1 MKLSVG
7 VNIIFKIKN
16 IESATFYDKDGNE
29 VLYCNGINNR
39 INLSVDS
46 NDLKV
51 YGGKGN
57 PNIGQ
62 IHYEKILNLS
72 LQMDE
77 INIPQSLLRPERIDT
92 TENLNQNDDQKF
104 FDQNEWTK
112 FLSMLDSP
120 PLEEELTLI
129 GNEFLKDKEQNMK
142 ELKKVVMKGQ
152 QFDNISE
159 NLQNIEKHTKGFMYD
174 SLCYRYQLARY
185 KACEADAMDLVMTK
199 GLSKREAEAK
209 ARNLYER
216 DCLRFYQILDEAI
229 GEHD

>member
-1 MKLSVG
+1 MKLLVG

-46 NDLKV
+46 NDLKI

-57 PNIGQ
+57 PDIGWMN
-62 IHYEKILNLS
+62 YEKTLNLS

-77 INIPQSLLRPERIDT
+77 INIPQNLLRPERIDI
-92 TENLNQNDDQKF
+92 TENPKQNDDQKI

-120 PLEEELTLI
+120 SPEEELTLI
-129 GNEFLKDKEQNMK
+129 GNEFL
-142 ELKKVVMKGQ
+142 
-152 QFDNISE
+152 
-159 NLQNIEKHTKGFMYD
+159 
-174 SLCYRYQLARY
+174 
-185 KACEADAMDLVMTK
+185 
-199 GLSKREAEAK
+199 RE
-209 ARNLYER
+209 
-216 DCLRFYQILDEAI
+216 
-229 GEHD
+229 

>member
-1 MKLSVG
+1 MRLLVG

-29 VLYCNGINNR
+29 VLNCNGINNR
-39 INLSVDS
+39 ISLSVDS

-57 PNIGQ
+57 PNINQ

-77 INIPQSLLRPERIDT
+77 INILQSLPRPERIDT
-92 TENLNQNDDQKF
+92 TENLNQNDDQKI

-129 GNEFLKDKEQNMK
+129 GNEFLKDKE
-142 ELKKVVMKGQ
+142 
-152 QFDNISE
+152 
-159 NLQNIEKHTKGFMYD
+159 
-174 SLCYRYQLARY
+174 
-185 KACEADAMDLVMTK
+185 
-199 GLSKREAEAK
+199 
-209 ARNLYER
+209 
-216 DCLRFYQILDEAI
+216 
-229 GEHD
+229 

>member
-29 VLYCNGINNR
+29 VLYCNR
-39 INLSVDS
+39 ISLSVDS

-92 TENLNQNDDQKF
+92 TENLNQNDDQKI

-129 GNEFLKDKEQNMK
+129 GNEFLKDKE
-142 ELKKVVMKGQ
+142 
-152 QFDNISE
+152 
-159 NLQNIEKHTKGFMYD
+159 
-174 SLCYRYQLARY
+174 
-185 KACEADAMDLVMTK
+185 
-199 GLSKREAEAK
+199 
-209 ARNLYER
+209 
-216 DCLRFYQILDEAI
+216 
-229 GEHD
+229 

>member
-57 PNIGQ
+57 PNISQ

-77 INIPQSLLRPERIDT
+77 INISQSLPRPERIDI
-92 TENLNQNDDQKF
+92 TENLNQNDDQKI

-129 GNEFLKDKEQNMK
+129 GNEFLKDKE
-142 ELKKVVMKGQ
+142 
-152 QFDNISE
+152 
-159 NLQNIEKHTKGFMYD
+159 
-174 SLCYRYQLARY
+174 
-185 KACEADAMDLVMTK
+185 
-199 GLSKREAEAK
+199 
-209 ARNLYER
+209 
-216 DCLRFYQILDEAI
+216 
-229 GEHD
+229 

>member
-1 MKLSVG
+1 MKLLVG

-46 NDLKV
+46 NDLKI

-57 PNIGQ
+57 SNIGWMN
-62 IHYEKILNLS
+62 YEKTLNLS

-77 INIPQSLLRPERIDT
+77 INIPQNLLRPERIDI
-92 TENLNQNDDQKF
+92 TENPNQNDDQKI

-120 PLEEELTLI
+120 SSEEELTLI
-129 GNEFLKDKEQNMK
+129 GNEFL
-142 ELKKVVMKGQ
+142 
-152 QFDNISE
+152 
-159 NLQNIEKHTKGFMYD
+159 
-174 SLCYRYQLARY
+174 
-185 KACEADAMDLVMTK
+185 
-199 GLSKREAEAK
+199 RE
-209 ARNLYER
+209 
-216 DCLRFYQILDEAI
+216 
-229 GEHD
+229 

>member
-1 MKLSVG
+1 MKLLVG

-46 NDLKV
+46 NDSKV

-57 PNIGQ
+57 FNIGQ

-92 TENLNQNDDQKF
+92 IENLNQNDDQKI

-120 PLEEELTLI
+120 PSEEELTLI
-129 GNEFLKDKEQNMK
+129 GNEFLKDKDN
-142 ELKKVVMKGQ
+142 GQ
-152 QFDNISE
+152 SDWM
-159 NLQNIEKHTKGFMYD
+159 L
-174 SLCYRYQLARY
+174 
-185 KACEADAMDLVMTK
+185 
-199 GLSKREAEAK
+199 
-209 ARNLYER
+209 
-216 DCLRFYQILDEAI
+216 
-229 GEHD
+229 

>member
-7 VNIIFKIKN
+7 VSIIFKIKN
-16 IESATFYDKDGNE
+16 IESVTLYDKDGNE

-62 IHYEKILNLS
+62 IHHEKILNLS
-72 LQMDE
+72 LQIDE

-92 TENLNQNDDQKF
+92 TENLNQNDDQKI

-129 GNEFLKDKEQNMK
+129 GNEFLKDKE
-142 ELKKVVMKGQ
+142 
-152 QFDNISE
+152 
-159 NLQNIEKHTKGFMYD
+159 
-174 SLCYRYQLARY
+174 
-185 KACEADAMDLVMTK
+185 
-199 GLSKREAEAK
+199 
-209 ARNLYER
+209 
-216 DCLRFYQILDEAI
+216 
-229 GEHD
+229 

>member
-1 MKLSVG
+1 MKLLVG

-16 IESATFYDKDGNE
+16 IESATFYDKGRNE

-46 NDLKV
+46 NDSKV

-57 PNIGQ
+57 LNIGQ

-77 INIPQSLLRPERIDT
+77 INIPQNLLRPERIDT
-92 TENLNQNDDQKF
+92 TANLNQNDDQKI

-120 PLEEELTLI
+120 PSEEELTLI
-129 GNEFLKDKEQNMK
+129 GNEFLKDKDN
-142 ELKKVVMKGQ
+142 G
-152 QFDNISE
+152 QFD
-159 NLQNIEKHTKGFMYD
+159 
-174 SLCYRYQLARY
+174 
-185 KACEADAMDLVMTK
+185 
-199 GLSKREAEAK
+199 
-209 ARNLYER
+209 
-216 DCLRFYQILDEAI
+216 
-229 GEHD
+229 

>member
-7 VNIIFKIKN
+7 VNIIFKIQN

-46 NDLKV
+46 NDSKV

-57 PNIGQ
+57 LNIGQ

-92 TENLNQNDDQKF
+92 TESPNQNDDQKI

-120 PLEEELTLI
+120 PLEKELTLI
-129 GNEFLKDKEQNMK
+129 GNEFLKDKKN
-142 ELKKVVMKGQ
+142 GQ
-152 QFDNISE
+152 PDWM
-159 NLQNIEKHTKGFMYD
+159 L
-174 SLCYRYQLARY
+174 
-185 KACEADAMDLVMTK
+185 
-199 GLSKREAEAK
+199 
-209 ARNLYER
+209 
-216 DCLRFYQILDEAI
+216 
-229 GEHD
+229 

>member
-7 VNIIFKIKN
+7 VNIIFKIKD

-46 NDLKV
+46 NDSKV

-57 PNIGQ
+57 LNIGQ

-92 TENLNQNDDQKF
+92 TENLNQNDDQKI

-120 PLEEELTLI
+120 PQEEELTLI
-129 GNEFLKDKEQNMK
+129 GNEFLKDKE
-142 ELKKVVMKGQ
+142 
-152 QFDNISE
+152 
-159 NLQNIEKHTKGFMYD
+159 
-174 SLCYRYQLARY
+174 
-185 KACEADAMDLVMTK
+185 
-199 GLSKREAEAK
+199 
-209 ARNLYER
+209 
-216 DCLRFYQILDEAI
+216 
-229 GEHD
+229 

>member
-46 NDLKV
+46 NDSKV

-57 PNIGQ
+57 FNIGQ

-92 TENLNQNDDQKF
+92 TENLNQNDDQKI

-120 PLEEELTLI
+120 PPEEELTLI
-129 GNEFLKDKEQNMK
+129 GNEFLKDKEN
-142 ELKKVVMKGQ
+142 GQ
-152 QFDNISE
+152 PDWM
-159 NLQNIEKHTKGFMYD
+159 L
-174 SLCYRYQLARY
+174 
-185 KACEADAMDLVMTK
+185 
-199 GLSKREAEAK
+199 
-209 ARNLYER
+209 
-216 DCLRFYQILDEAI
+216 
-229 GEHD
+229 

>member
-1 MKLSVG
+1 MKLLVG

-39 INLSVDS
+39 INLSIDS
-46 NDLKV
+46 NDSKV

-62 IHYEKILNLS
+62 IYYEKILNLS

-92 TENLNQNDDQKF
+92 TENPNQNDDQKI

-129 GNEFLKDKEQNMK
+129 GNEFLKDKE
-142 ELKKVVMKGQ
+142 
-152 QFDNISE
+152 
-159 NLQNIEKHTKGFMYD
+159 
-174 SLCYRYQLARY
+174 
-185 KACEADAMDLVMTK
+185 
-199 GLSKREAEAK
+199 
-209 ARNLYER
+209 
-216 DCLRFYQILDEAI
+216 
-229 GEHD
+229 

>member
-1 MKLSVG
+1 MKLLVG

-16 IESATFYDKDGNE
+16 IESAIFYDKDGNE
-29 VLYCNGINNR
+29 VLNCNGINNR
-39 INLSVDS
+39 ISLSVDS

-77 INIPQSLLRPERIDT
+77 INILQSLPRPERIDT
-92 TENLNQNDDQKF
+92 TENLNQNDDQKI

-129 GNEFLKDKEQNMK
+129 GNEFLKDKE
-142 ELKKVVMKGQ
+142 
-152 QFDNISE
+152 
-159 NLQNIEKHTKGFMYD
+159 
-174 SLCYRYQLARY
+174 
-185 KACEADAMDLVMTK
+185 
-199 GLSKREAEAK
+199 
-209 ARNLYER
+209 
-216 DCLRFYQILDEAI
+216 
-229 GEHD
+229 

>member
-1 MKLSVG
+1 MKLLVG

-46 NDLKV
+46 SDLKV

-57 PNIGQ
+57 PNIGWMD
-62 IHYEKILNLS
+62 YEKILSLS

-77 INIPQSLLRPERIDT
+77 INIPQNLLRPERIDIS
-92 TENLNQNDDQKF
+92 ENPNQNNDQKI

-120 PLEEELTLI
+120 PPEEELTLI
-129 GNEFLKDKEQNMK
+129 GNEFLRNKEN
-142 ELKKVVMKGQ
+142 GQ
-152 QFDNISE
+152 SDWM
-159 NLQNIEKHTKGFMYD
+159 L
-174 SLCYRYQLARY
+174 
-185 KACEADAMDLVMTK
+185 
-199 GLSKREAEAK
+199 
-209 ARNLYER
+209 
-216 DCLRFYQILDEAI
+216 
-229 GEHD
+229 

>member
-7 VNIIFKIKN
+7 VSIIFKIQN

-39 INLSVDS
+39 INLSIDS
-46 NDLKV
+46 NDSKV

-57 PNIGQ
+57 LNIGQ

-92 TENLNQNDDQKF
+92 TENLNQNDDQKI

-120 PLEEELTLI
+120 PPEEELTLI
-129 GNEFLKDKEQNMK
+129 GNEFLKDKE
-142 ELKKVVMKGQ
+142 
-152 QFDNISE
+152 
-159 NLQNIEKHTKGFMYD
+159 
-174 SLCYRYQLARY
+174 
-185 KACEADAMDLVMTK
+185 
-199 GLSKREAEAK
+199 
-209 ARNLYER
+209 
-216 DCLRFYQILDEAI
+216 
-229 GEHD
+229 

>member
-1 MKLSVG
+1 MKLLIG

-46 NDLKV
+46 NDSKV

-57 PNIGQ
+57 LNIGQ

-72 LQMDE
+72 LQIDE

-92 TENLNQNDDQKF
+92 TENLNQNDDQKI

-120 PLEEELTLI
+120 PPEEELTLI
-129 GNEFLKDKEQNMK
+129 GNEFLKDKEN
-142 ELKKVVMKGQ
+142 GQ
-152 QFDNISE
+152 PDWM
-159 NLQNIEKHTKGFMYD
+159 L
-174 SLCYRYQLARY
+174 
-185 KACEADAMDLVMTK
+185 
-199 GLSKREAEAK
+199 
-209 ARNLYER
+209 
-216 DCLRFYQILDEAI
+216 
-229 GEHD
+229 

>member
-51 YGGKGN
+51 YGGEGN

-77 INIPQSLLRPERIDT
+77 INISQSLLRPERIDT
-92 TENLNQNDDQKF
+92 TENLNQNDDQKI

-129 GNEFLKDKEQNMK
+129 GNEFLKDKE
-142 ELKKVVMKGQ
+142 
-152 QFDNISE
+152 
-159 NLQNIEKHTKGFMYD
+159 
-174 SLCYRYQLARY
+174 
-185 KACEADAMDLVMTK
+185 
-199 GLSKREAEAK
+199 
-209 ARNLYER
+209 
-216 DCLRFYQILDEAI
+216 
-229 GEHD
+229 

>member
-1 MKLSVG
+1 MKLLVG

-57 PNIGQ
+57 PNIDQ

-92 TENLNQNDDQKF
+92 TENLNQNDDQKI

-129 GNEFLKDKEQNMK
+129 GNEFLKDKE
-142 ELKKVVMKGQ
+142 
-152 QFDNISE
+152 
-159 NLQNIEKHTKGFMYD
+159 
-174 SLCYRYQLARY
+174 
-185 KACEADAMDLVMTK
+185 
-199 GLSKREAEAK
+199 
-209 ARNLYER
+209 
-216 DCLRFYQILDEAI
+216 
-229 GEHD
+229 

>member
-1 MKLSVG
+1 MKLLVE

-46 NDLKV
+46 NDLKI

-57 PNIGQ
+57 SNIGWMN
-62 IHYEKILNLS
+62 YEKTLNLS

-77 INIPQSLLRPERIDT
+77 INIPQNLLHPERIDI
-92 TENLNQNDDQKF
+92 TENPNENDDQKI

-120 PLEEELTLI
+120 SLEEELTLI
-129 GNEFLKDKEQNMK
+129 GNEFLKDKDN
-142 ELKKVVMKGQ
+142 GQ
-152 QFDNISE
+152 PDWM
-159 NLQNIEKHTKGFMYD
+159 L
-174 SLCYRYQLARY
+174 
-185 KACEADAMDLVMTK
+185 
-199 GLSKREAEAK
+199 
-209 ARNLYER
+209 
-216 DCLRFYQILDEAI
+216 
-229 GEHD
+229 

>member
-1 MKLSVG
+1 MKLLVG

-46 NDLKV
+46 NDLKI

-57 PNIGQ
+57 SNIGWMN
-62 IHYEKILNLS
+62 YEKTLNLS

-77 INIPQSLLRPERIDT
+77 INIPQNLLRPERIDI
-92 TENLNQNDDQKF
+92 TENPKQNDDQKI

-120 PLEEELTLI
+120 SPEEELTLI
-129 GNEFLKDKEQNMK
+129 GNEFL
-142 ELKKVVMKGQ
+142 
-152 QFDNISE
+152 
-159 NLQNIEKHTKGFMYD
+159 
-174 SLCYRYQLARY
+174 
-185 KACEADAMDLVMTK
+185 
-199 GLSKREAEAK
+199 RE
-209 ARNLYER
+209 
-216 DCLRFYQILDEAI
+216 
-229 GEHD
+229 

>member
-57 PNIGQ
+57 PNIGY

-77 INIPQSLLRPERIDT
+77 INIPQNLLRPERG
-92 TENLNQNDDQKF
+92 ENFVNPKQKMVLEFFRQN
-104 FDQNEWTK
+104 
-112 FLSMLDSP
+112 
-120 PLEEELTLI
+120 
-129 GNEFLKDKEQNMK
+129 
-142 ELKKVVMKGQ
+142 VA
-152 QFDNISE
+152 NI
-159 NLQNIEKHTKGFMYD
+159 
-174 SLCYRYQLARY
+174 
-185 KACEADAMDLVMTK
+185 
-199 GLSKREAEAK
+199 
-209 ARNLYER
+209 
-216 DCLRFYQILDEAI
+216 
-229 GEHD
+229 

>member
-1 MKLSVG
+1 MKLLVG

-46 NDLKV
+46 NDSKV

-72 LQMDE
+72 LQIDE

-92 TENLNQNDDQKF
+92 TENLNQNNDQKI

-129 GNEFLKDKEQNMK
+129 GNEFLKDKE
-142 ELKKVVMKGQ
+142 
-152 QFDNISE
+152 
-159 NLQNIEKHTKGFMYD
+159 
-174 SLCYRYQLARY
+174 
-185 KACEADAMDLVMTK
+185 
-199 GLSKREAEAK
+199 
-209 ARNLYER
+209 
-216 DCLRFYQILDEAI
+216 
-229 GEHD
+229 